1 MSKSVLLVGSILFLA
16 ITLYFPVNRIIWV
29 LSVRRLERKTG
40 KTVSEQ
46 ARNSQHN
53 RAKFIAVI
61 VSFFFSFLFTYNLL
75 KELY

>member
-61 VSFFFSFLFTYNLL
+61 VSFIFSFLFTYNLL